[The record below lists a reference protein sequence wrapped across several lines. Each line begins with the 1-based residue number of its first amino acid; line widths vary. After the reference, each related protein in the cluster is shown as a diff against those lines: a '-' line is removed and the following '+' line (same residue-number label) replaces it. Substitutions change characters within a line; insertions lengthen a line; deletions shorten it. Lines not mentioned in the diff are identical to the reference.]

1 MSPTD
6 EKRKKTS
13 VHESY
18 IWNGGLGHSAFFF
31 FWFAGHCTCPDWSI
45 HSSSSETLNTVV
57 PINWCLTTHFL
68 QELSQGIG
76 EALCA
81 LIDGKI
87 DADGKLKRYLYC
99 LFI

>member
-1 MSPTD
+1 MKKKKASMSPTYGMAD
-6 EKRKKTS
+6 WDT
-13 VHESY
+13 
-18 IWNGGLGHSAFFF
+18 LLFF
-31 FWFAGHCTCPDWSI
+31 FWLAGHCTCPDWLI